1 MVSRQAAESAAQASS
16 VANKPVHSFLY
27 YRGMASAT
35 MIPVE
40 EYLRTCYRPDCDYVD
55 GQVLERNVGELE
67 HSDLQGELIVYLRAR
82 RKQWGIRVYP
92 EMRVRVAPRRYRIPD
107 ICGMLEP
114 VAKEPIFTT
123 APVFCIEILSR
134 EDRWTRVRARIDDF
148 LAMGVRYVWAIDP
161 LARRAW
167 QCEAGGKH
175 EIHDLVLRTTNPDI
189 EIPLREIF
197 TEIDS

>member
-1 MVSRQAAESAAQASS
+1 
-16 VANKPVHSFLY
+16 
-27 YRGMASAT
+27 

-67 HSDLQGELIVYLRAR
+67 HSDLQSELISYLRAR
-82 RKQWGIRVYP
+82 RKRWGVRAFA
-92 EMRVRVAPRRYRIPD
+92 EMRVRVAERRYRIPD

-148 LAMGVRYVWAIDP
+148 LAMGVRCVWAIDP
-161 LARRAW
+161 IARRARR
-167 QCEAGGKH
+167 CVADGER
-175 EIHDLVLRTTNPDI
+175 EVRDLVLRTTNPDI